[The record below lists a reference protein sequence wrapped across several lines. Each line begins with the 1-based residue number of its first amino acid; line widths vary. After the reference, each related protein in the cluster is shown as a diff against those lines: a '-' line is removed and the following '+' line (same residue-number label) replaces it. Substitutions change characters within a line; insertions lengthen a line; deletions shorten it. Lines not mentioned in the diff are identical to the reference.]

1 MGFVSR
7 GVALLSTLLVG
18 CGGSDVTVTKQDSE
32 IVVSPTFADLGVVAV
47 GTEVEQLVTVQST
60 KGDIAL
66 LAVDLVNVE
75 GEAFSLAETP
85 PAQVSEGT
93 PVELRVLYAPTEP
106 GYQWARLTLQTDAVT
121 TEVAVEMRAEAA
133 EPSAEVYPTLVDF
146 GRVAPGS
153 TGTANFVV
161 HNTGS
166 IPLTVDAVGWGGFR
180 VGRIAA
186 S

>member
-60 KGDIAL
+60 KSDIAL

-106 GYQWARLTLQTDAVT
+106 GYQWARLTLQTDAALGT
-121 TEVAVEMRAEAA
+121 SSSSSARPRSGARRRGCPRQRAF
-133 EPSAEVYPTLVDF
+133 PC
-146 GRVAPGS
+146 RRR
-153 TGTANFVV
+153 
-161 HNTGS
+161 
-166 IPLTVDAVGWGGFR
+166 WW
-180 VGRIAA
+180 
-186 S
+186 

>member
-75 GEAFSLAETP
+75 GEAFSLPETP

-106 GYQWARLTLQTDAVT
+106 GYQWARLTLQTDAVDR
-121 TEVAVEMRAEAA
+121 VAVEMRAGGASR
-133 EPSAEVYPTLVDF
+133 PQ
-146 GRVAPGS
+146 R
-153 TGTANFVV
+153 
-161 HNTGS
+161 S
-166 IPLTVDAVGWGGFR
+166 IPRSWISAGWRRAAR
-180 VGRIAA
+180 VRRTSSSTTRAA
-186 S
+186 FP